1 MVSISYIKFLE
12 NSKNILNEN
21 AKDDSRIQDIIKKA
35 NNDKSKEETLAKTM
49 AKLITTADKAKNR
62 YEAALKI
69 LGKDHN
75 VTKIFANRAKE
86 LNPDMD
92 IEVEDIQPTKS
103 PEKTVVFDKMTERAN
118 NSWITRTLFS
128 KINKFT
134 KDYKVRDFFVGK
146 PAKTREGRNIM
157 SRSGLKWV
165 EPMYIDF
172 NINGKEY
179 TICLDVVSDEG
190 GRPSKYIIVP
200 YESNK
205 CFYQNHSIYDVYNS
219 KEIAEIIINTLK
231 NKANINEK
239 QEDSNGIGLSAKIQ
253 NYVDSYM
260 SPRFQK
266 NMARE
271 LKELNKYIKPEDID
285 AAFEIFIKSPNDAI
299 AKTQIFNLFK
309 GKVEY
314 PDINANDIVETFKFY
329 KIKRKFNQKEKVNE
343 SDQDNLISK
352 KIERLYKFQF

>member
-1 MVSISYIKFLE
+1 MVSTSYIKFLE
-12 NSKNILNEN
+12 NSKNILNES
-21 AKDDSRIQDIIKKA
+21 AKDDSRIRDIIKKA

-92 IEVEDIQPTKS
+92 IEVEEIQPTKS

-118 NSWITRTLFS
+118 NSWITRALFS

-146 PAKTREGRNIM
+146 SAKTREGRNIM

-231 NKANINEK
+231 DKANINEK
-239 QEDSNGIGLSAKIQ
+239 QEDSNSI
-253 NYVDSYM
+253 
-260 SPRFQK
+260 
-266 NMARE
+266 
-271 LKELNKYIKPEDID
+271 
-285 AAFEIFIKSPNDAI
+285 
-299 AKTQIFNLFK
+299 
-309 GKVEY
+309 
-314 PDINANDIVETFKFY
+314 
-329 KIKRKFNQKEKVNE
+329 VNE
-343 SDQDNLISK
+343 SKQDSLIS
-352 KIERLYKFQF
+352 KIERLLYKKIGDKFEVIKTPGGWKKIYKTEDGGYLELEYNYGNIILTKAFGKYNNRNDSWSGGFTSEFIDNENEIDQIVNELISWDSMY